1 VFVTRVFLIGNAA
14 SIAETLHDMHHYGFS
29 GGDSNAA
36 SFDWSF
42 IKKARDKCIVR
53 LNGIYYRNM
62 QGSGVTKFLGTA
74 KLITRDRKVAVT
86 TDEGQE
92 TLYLAKNILIA
103 AGGCPNFPEGAGI
116 KEYGISSDGFFE
128 LEDLPKKA
136 VVVGAG
142 SVLSQ

>member
-1 VFVTRVFLIGNAA
+1 LFYFIGNAA
-14 SIAETLHDMHHYGFS
+14 SIAKTLNNMHHYGFS
-29 GGDSNAA
+29 GGDSDAV

-42 IKKARDKCIVR
+42 IKKARDKYIVR
-53 LNGIYYRNM
+53 LNGIYDRNM

-74 KLITRDRKVAVT
+74 KLMTGDRKVAVT

-92 TLYLAKNILIA
+92 TLYSAKNILIA
-103 AGGCPNFPEGAGI
+103 TGGYPNFPEGAGI